1 MATPANSS
9 IELLSWVKAEID
21 HALGL
26 VRAGIAKFQAPP
38 HAVAALDKCPLELH
52 QVEGALRMV
61 GLEGAARVCAAIER
75 ALAAGVSEKKI
86 PAASIAIIDQTI
98 CELGQFID
106 DLSKG
111 EANVPIKLFPLY
123 REVKMLQGT

>member
-1 MATPANSS
+1 MAMPATSS

-21 HALGL
+21 HALKL
-26 VRAGIAKFQAPP
+26 VRASIAKFQAPP
-38 HAVAALDKCPLELH
+38 HDLSALDKCPLELH

-75 ALAAGVSEKKI
+75 ALAAVVSEKNA
-86 PAASIAIIDQTI
+86 PLATIAIIDQTI
-98 CELGQFID
+98 SELGVFID

-111 EANVPIKLFPLY
+111 EANVPIKLFPL
-123 REVKMLQGT
+123 